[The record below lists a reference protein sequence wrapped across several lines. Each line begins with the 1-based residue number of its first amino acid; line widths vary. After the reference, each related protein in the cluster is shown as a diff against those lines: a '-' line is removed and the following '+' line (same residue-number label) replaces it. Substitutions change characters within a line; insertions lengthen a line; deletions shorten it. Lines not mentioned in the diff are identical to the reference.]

1 MKPLRRAIGWLDD
14 AINPIVVKELRQA
27 VRSRF
32 VQGVLMLFLI
42 GLFLVTLLYVM
53 SEPDI
58 ERSFEA
64 GGEITL
70 FVYSTMVIACMLFVP
85 LYTGIRLAAER
96 GDVYTD
102 LTFITTIRPG
112 AIARG
117 KTLSAVALTVLIAS
131 VCMPFMTFTYL
142 LRGVDLTSIF
152 FILAIAFVAVIGV
165 SQAAMFVAALPVNRL
180 VKAVVGLIGM
190 VGAAFVAA
198 GCIAIAE
205 DFIRGRMS
213 MFVRDFWII
222 SLSML
227 AMAVAIAVLF
237 HLFTVALLSPP
248 SANRS
253 LPIRIYLTLIW
264 AAGGAVAAGFSWHYH
279 HDDPI
284 LVWGYGAIV
293 LFSITMLAAVG
304 ERRSWGPRVRRRIP
318 RWRVLR
324 AGALLFYT
332 GAAGGVLW
340 CLILMALTVI
350 LTPQLLAHSGLTAP
364 KLARCV
370 GDVEVMIGLGLYAF
384 FYFMTATLIRDR
396 LLARWIPTACTGM
409 IALIFAAVVSLLPFL
424 LDFLLISRSGGWYR
438 PYLGE
443 AKLRIW
449 LLPNPVYGLLESV
462 RMDALPIVAGAAT
475 FIAVLAG
482 PWWVRQVAAF
492 RPLPRPNPAPAEPK

>member
-1 MKPLRRAIGWLDD
+1 MKVLRPTIDWIDD

-32 VQGVLMLFLI
+32 VQGALLLFLI
-42 GLFLVTLLYVM
+42 GLFLVTLLYIM
-53 SEPDI
+53 SEPHI

-96 GDVYTD
+96 SGVHTD

-112 AIARG
+112 AIVRG

-152 FILAIAFVAVIGV
+152 YILAIAFVAVVGV
-165 SQAAMFVAALPVNRL
+165 SQVAMFVAALPIGRL
-180 VKAVVGLIGM
+180 AKAVVGLIGM

-205 DFIRGRMS
+205 DFIRGRLS
-213 MFVRDFWII
+213 AFYPDFWII
-222 SLSML
+222 FISML
-227 AMAVAIAVLF
+227 ALAVAIAVLF

-264 AAGGAVAAGFSWHYH
+264 AAGGAVAVGFSRHYH
-279 HDDPI
+279 EEDPV
-284 LVWGYGAIV
+284 LVWAYGSIV
-293 LFSITMLAAVG
+293 LFSVAMLAAIG

-318 RWRVLR
+318 RWHVLR
-324 AGALLFYT
+324 APALLFYT

-340 CLILMALTVI
+340 CVVIMVLTVI
-350 LTPQLLAHSGLTAP
+350 LTPQLLAHSGLTAG
-364 KLARCV
+364 KVASCA
-370 GDVEVMIGLGLYAF
+370 GAVEVMIGLGLYAF
-384 FYFMTATLIRDR
+384 FYFMTATLIRDH
-396 LLARWIPTACTGM
+396 LLTRWIPTACTGM
-409 IALIFAAVVSLLPFL
+409 IALIFAALISLLPVL
-424 LDFLLISRSGGWYR
+424 VDFLLVSQSGGWYG
-438 PYLGE
+438 PFLGD
-443 AKLRIW
+443 AKFRIS
-449 LLPNPVYGLLESV
+449 LLPNPVYSLQESI
-462 RMDALPIVAGAAT
+462 RIDAMPIVAGAAT
-475 FIAVLAG
+475 LIAVLAG
-482 PWWVRQVAAF
+482 PWWVRQVSAF
-492 RPLPRPNPAPAEPK
+492 RPLPPPAEPK